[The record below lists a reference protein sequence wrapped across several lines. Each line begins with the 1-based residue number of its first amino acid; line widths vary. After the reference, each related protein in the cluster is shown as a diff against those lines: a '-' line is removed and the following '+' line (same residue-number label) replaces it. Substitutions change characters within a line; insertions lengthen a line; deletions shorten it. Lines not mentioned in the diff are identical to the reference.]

1 MIPVTAIRGLVH
13 RSRATIMI
21 FILAVVGTAAAAAG
35 PAYYQAA
42 RTSILHDTLAS
53 SNLEGRGFEATE
65 SGPVAGLLSVTSP
78 LVKSR
83 LDLFLGS
90 QRGQHLFAPE
100 VDSVEATVGIPVYG
114 AVPLVYRTNFCAHLR
129 IQGHCPTNQDQ
140 VIVSAPLAKATHWH
154 VGQRLSVSYWPTLTI
169 TGIYALPNLG
179 ATYWSTRG
187 PVYFPAANVQDAFF
201 TPRATIDNGSASQQ
215 GTVVIDQMVNTN
227 AVTIASVGAL
237 RTAATNLTLD
247 PVLGNGQI
255 IVSSALPGTLGQ
267 VESAWHSVA
276 VPVALITAQLLA
288 LCLLLL
294 FTAVTEAVDGRGTDI
309 GLARLRGHGRV
320 RTLGFGLSE
329 PLLVLLAALPV
340 GVLAGWSAARELSD
354 ARLRPGTAVT
364 LPGFAWIVAG
374 AVVVAGFAAVLR
386 AAFRAVRRP
395 VTEQWRRS
403 GPQVTQR
410 GWVVDAVLATAAVAA
425 LADLVRG
432 GQTGQ
437 GSGSTLGLLVPGLL
451 GLAVAVVA
459 SRVLPVLCRMA
470 FRATQ
475 HHGGLGIYL
484 ALRHIARRP
493 GGIRTTIVLATAFTL
508 ATYAIGA
515 WFVSQNNENLV
526 AGRRVGAPAVLTVNV
541 PVGKDLGTLVD
552 KADPSGRLAVPV
564 LRYTDAISADPLHTL
579 LAVDPQRFARIASPT
594 PGFDANP
601 AQLEKAL
608 APSAPPPVQLNGD
621 AFRVTLHVNS
631 LSLAGALLTAD
642 VDAQGS
648 TPVTLGDL
656 PAHGTVTFT
665 GGLVG
670 CPCVLQDLDISA
682 DSPNNPGLISP
693 VIGKVTITGMAV
705 HHDGTWTS
713 VGAGLLAAGDRW
725 TSQEG
730 GQQGGAVSA
739 STSGLSWQFHSA
751 KLDESTLV
759 SVNRPAQLPV
769 LLSTGVAQPGTGI
782 VRASGLDGNPAT
794 FKVTSQAA
802 GLPSITSA
810 GGIVD
815 LHYAELAADFNYP
828 QADEQVWLAAGAQP
842 LIEKRLKAEGV
853 QIESAVSTASEA
865 AFLGR
870 QGPGLGNVLFLAD
883 AAAAVLLASGTAIL
897 GLYVSARRR
906 RYEYAALEASG
917 VARRALRRSLL
928 IEILVVSA
936 FGSITGVA
944 AGFAALALAL
954 RGVPEFISNP
964 GVPLNYHPPNQQL
977 AIWLGISVALLLAA
991 ACAAAIALIRGIR
1004 SEQLRET
1011 SV

>member
-1 MIPVTAIRGLVH
+1 ML
-13 RSRATIMI
+13 
-21 FILAVVGTAAAAAG
+21 
-35 PAYYQAA
+35 
-42 RTSILHDTLAS
+42 
-53 SNLEGRGFEATE
+53 
-65 SGPVAGLLSVTSP
+65 
-78 LVKSR
+78 
-83 LDLFLGS
+83 
-90 QRGQHLFAPE
+90 
-100 VDSVEATVGIPVYG
+100 
-114 AVPLVYRTNFCAHLR
+114 
-129 IQGHCPTNQDQ
+129 
-140 VIVSAPLAKATHWH
+140 
-154 VGQRLSVSYWPTLTI
+154 
-169 TGIYALPNLG
+169 
-179 ATYWSTRG
+179 
-187 PVYFPAANVQDAFF
+187 
-201 TPRATIDNGSASQQ
+201 
-215 GTVVIDQMVNTN
+215 NTD
-227 AVTIASVGAL
+227 AVTTASVGAL
-237 RTAATNLTLD
+237 KTATTDLTLD
-247 PVLGNGQI
+247 PVLGSAQI

-267 VESAWHSVA
+267 VETAWHSVA

-309 GLARLRGHGRV
+309 GLARLRGHGRI

-329 PLLVLLAALPV
+329 PLLVLMVALPV

-364 LPGFAWIVAG
+364 LPAFAWIVAG

-410 GWVVDAVLATAAVAA
+410 GWIVDAVLATAAVAA

-437 GSGSTLGLLVPGLL
+437 GNGSTLGLLVPGLL

-459 SRVLPVLCRMA
+459 SRVLPVLCRAA

-475 HHGGLGIYL
+475 RHGGLGIYL

-515 WFVSQNNENLV
+515 WFVSQHNENLV
-526 AGRRVGAPAVLTVNV
+526 AGRRVGAAAVLTVNV

-552 KADPSGRLAVPV
+552 KADPSGRLAAPV
-564 LRYTDAISADPLHTL
+564 LRYTDVFSSDPLHTL
-579 LAVDPQRFARIASPT
+579 LAVDPQRFARIAART
-594 PGFDANP
+594 PGFAANP

-621 AFRVTLHVNS
+621 AFRVTLHVDS

-648 TPVTLGDL
+648 TPVQLGDL
-656 PAHGTVTFT
+656 PAHGTATFT
-665 GGLVG
+665 GDLVD

-682 DSPNNPGLISP
+682 SSPINPLLIP
-693 VIGKVTITGMAV
+693 VIGKVTITGLAV
-705 HHDGTWTS
+705 RQNGKWTS
-713 VGAGLLAAGDRW
+713 LGPALLGAADRW
-725 TSQEG
+725 TPQEG
-730 GQQGGAVSA
+730 GQQGGSMAASSA
-739 STSGLSWQFHSA
+739 GLTWQFHSA
-751 KLDESTLV
+751 KLDDSTLV
-759 SVNRPAQLPV
+759 SVDRPAALPIV
-769 LLSTGVAQPGTGI
+769 LSTGVALPGTSI
-782 VRASGLDGNPAT
+782 VKASGLDGIPAI
-794 FKVTSQAA
+794 FKIASRVAA
-802 GLPSITSA
+802 LPSITAA

-815 LHYAELAADFNYP
+815 LRYAELAADFNYP
-828 QADEQVWLAAGAQP
+828 QVDEQVWLAAGAQP
-842 LIEKRLKAEGV
+842 VIEKRLRAEGV
-853 QIESAVSTASEA
+853 QIESATSAAAEA

-870 QGPGLGNVLFLAD
+870 QGPGLGNILFLAD

-928 IEILVVSA
+928 IEIIVVSA
-936 FGSITGVA
+936 FGSITGIA
-944 AGFAALALAL
+944 AGIAALAIAI

-964 GVPLNYHPPNQQL
+964 GVPLDYHPPSQQL